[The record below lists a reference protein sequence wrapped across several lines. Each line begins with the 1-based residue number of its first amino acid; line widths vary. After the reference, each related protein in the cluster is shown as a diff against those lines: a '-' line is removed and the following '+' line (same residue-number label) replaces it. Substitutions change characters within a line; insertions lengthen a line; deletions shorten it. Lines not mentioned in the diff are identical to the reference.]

1 MMRGVS
7 KRVLTLTAAAVMTLA
22 GLSMSVEAQP
32 GRGGGPPGMGMNLR
46 QMMGGTD
53 FRISPQ
59 SIEMYGK
66 LLGMTEDQIEAAKA
80 LRQGHVESLQ
90 PKIEELNRARE
101 EAREVFR
108 ETRDPSVWQGLM
120 EQTES
125 VAEARERA
133 EKAFLEDMKTLLSP
147 EQAAKWPRI
156 ERAQRRES
164 LSMGGLPF
172 GIPGDRVDLFRLVQR
187 VGLNAE
193 EMTRVDQVLERYEAE
208 LDPALARRTQLMEDG
223 MNRMQEFFQAFQE
236 GRTEE
241 LNRRMNEF
249 RDAMVRIRDVNRRYL
264 REIEAQLSPESAA
277 KVSEEFRR
285 EAYPQVY
292 AQQRWGLRALESAM
306 AFEDL
311 TSAQKQSLEALRE
324 AYLRDLSTIN
334 DRAEKAIDE
343 SSMQVFDLNRM
354 MQGGWM
360 GGNNEAMQR
369 FRTDRRELDDRTDKS
384 LRDLLTQEQI
394 ERLPARPALER
405 GGGDRQRG
413 MGGGMPGG
421 GDQPRRPQQ
430 QPRGNRVN

>member
-1 MMRGVS
+1 MMRGLS
-7 KRVLTLTAAAVMTLA
+7 KRVLTLSAAVVMAVA
-22 GLSMSVEAQP
+22 GFSISVEAQP

-66 LLGMTEDQIEAAKA
+66 LLGMSVDQIEAAKA

-90 PKIEELNRARE
+90 PKLEELNRARE

-125 VAEARERA
+125 VSEAREKA
-133 EKAFLEDMKTLLSP
+133 EKAFLDDMKTLLNP

-187 VGLNAE
+187 VDLDAE
-193 EMTRVDQVLERYEAE
+193 EMAKVDPVLERYEAE
-208 LDPALARRTQLMEDG
+208 LDPALARRTQLLDDG

-249 RDAMVRIRDVNRRYL
+249 RDAMVRIRDVNRRYI

-277 KVSEEFRR
+277 KVSDEFRR

-292 AQQRWGLRALESAM
+292 AQQRWGLRALEAAM

-311 TSAQKQSLEALRE
+311 NSSQKQSIEAIRE
-324 AYLRDLSTIN
+324 SYLRDLSTIN
-334 DRAEKAIDE
+334 ERAEKAVDE
-343 SSMQVFDLNRM
+343 SSMQAFDLNRM

-369 FRTDRRELDDRTDKS
+369 LRNDRRELDDRADKS
-384 LRDLLTQEQI
+384 LRDVLTEDQVA
-394 ERLPARPALER
+394 RLPARPALER

-413 MGGGMPGG
+413 VGGGMPGG
-421 GDQPRRPQQ
+421 GEQPRRPQQ